1 VSSSGSCRASRI
13 KKESDKAKPAKPPK
27 NPASSPNQTSHLEIT
42 RRHQTGIWLAKID
55 RLIDAPDGSPEA
67 EYLDVLSTLVEAYE
81 EQHYPIPLPD
91 PIEYILYYMESRGLT
106 HQELEPYLGSRR
118 QVADVLNKTQPL
130 SMKMIRKLQHGLDMA
145 GEILIQ
151 PYNLLQSQEPVR
163 LLFEPAFS

>member
-1 VSSSGSCRASRI
+1 
-13 KKESDKAKPAKPPK
+13 
-27 NPASSPNQTSHLEIT
+27 LEIT

-163 LLFEPAFS
+163 LGMDLCITFPIPARGFNPALKLGTLFNSGSLLFEPAFS